1 MLRQPIARND
11 AANMISIVVPAHNEE
26 RNVELLHARVVMQM
40 RAALGGRE
48 GADWELVIV
57 DDGSTD
63 GTWERVTALAAADA
77 RVRGV
82 RLSRNFGHQ
91 NALLAGLA
99 AARGEAVISMDAD
112 LQHPPEV
119 LPLLIEKWREGFQI
133 VHAIRRD
140 ARSVALSKKLTSRL
154 YYRLFSYLSGVQMEP
169 GAADFRLLDRQVLD
183 EILKFKEEGLFLRGI
198 VHWVG
203 YATASVPFD
212 CSERHWG
219 KSSYDLRR
227 MLRLAWHGIS
237 SFSLVPLRIAVVIGL
252 AASTLSLLGVGYAI
266 LGWWIDSNTVPGWA
280 SSLAIMSALF
290 GLLFVVLAILAE
302 YLGRVVVE
310 VRGRPRFLVRETA
323 GAVLR
328 PRNRAHLQPAAP
340 PDVRTGT

>member
-1 MLRQPIARND
+1 
-11 AANMISIVVPAHNEE
+11 MISIVVPAHNEE
-26 RNVELLHARVVMQM
+26 HNIDVLYERVRVQMQ
-40 RAALGGRE
+40 APIGDRE
-48 GADWELVIV
+48 SNDWELVLV

-63 GTWERVTALAAADA
+63 STWDRVTGLAAADA

-91 NALLAGLA
+91 NALLAGLT
-99 AARGEAVISMDAD
+99 AARGEAAISMDAD

-119 LPLLIEKWREGFQI
+119 LPLLIRKWREGFHI

-140 ARSVALSKKLTSRL
+140 PPSLAPSKKLTSQL
-154 YYRLFSYLSGVQMEP
+154 YYRLFSYLSGVQIEP

-198 VHWVG
+198 VHWMG

-212 CSERHWG
+212 CCERHSG
-219 KSSYDLRR
+219 TSSYDMRR

-252 AASTLSLLGVGYAI
+252 LASTLSFLGVGYAI
-266 LGWWIDSNTVPGWA
+266 LGWWLDRDAVVPGWA

-290 GLLFVVLAILAE
+290 GLLFVVLAIFAE
-302 YLGRVVVE
+302 YLGRIVVE
-310 VRGRPRFLVRETA
+310 ARGRPRFLVRETA
-323 GAVLR
+323 GAAIK
-328 PRNRAHLQPAAP
+328 PHSRARLQSAVP

>member
-1 MLRQPIARND
+1 
-11 AANMISIVVPAHNEE
+11 MISIVVPAYNEE
-26 RNVELLHARVVMQM
+26 RNIDLLHERLCTEMQ
-40 RAALGGRE
+40 ALFGGWE
-48 GADWELVIV
+48 SADWELVVV

-63 GTWERVTALAAADA
+63 GTWDRVTALASSDA
-77 RVRGV
+77 RIRGV

-119 LPLLIEKWREGFQI
+119 VPRLIQNWREGFQI

-140 ARSVALSKKLTSRL
+140 PPSLPRGKALTSRL
-154 YYRLFSYLSGVQMEP
+154 YYRLFSYLSGVQIEP

-212 CSERHWG
+212 CCERHSG
-219 KSSYDLRR
+219 VSSYNLRK
-227 MLRLAWHGIS
+227 MLTLAWHGIS

-252 AASTLSLLGVGYAI
+252 LASTLSFLSVGYAI
-266 LGWWIDSNTVPGWA
+266 IGWWLDSIAVVPGWA
-280 SSLAIMSALF
+280 SSVAIMSALF
-290 GLLFVVLAILAE
+290 GVLFVVLAIFAE
-302 YLGRVVVE
+302 YLGRIVME
-310 VRGRPRFLVRETA
+310 VQGRPRFLVRETA
-323 GAVLR
+323 GAVLGPRSR
-328 PRNRAHLQPAAP
+328 PRLQQAAP
-340 PDVRTGT
+340 PDVRAGA

>member
-1 MLRQPIARND
+1 
-11 AANMISIVVPAHNEE
+11 MISIVVPAHNEE
-26 RNVELLHARVVMQM
+26 RNIALLHARVSTQMQVQI
-40 RAALGGRE
+40 GGWD
-48 GADWELVIV
+48 GSDWELVIV

-63 GTWERVTALAAADA
+63 DTWARVRALAAADS

-119 LPLLIEKWREGFQI
+119 LPLLIQKWREGFQI

-140 ARSVALSKKLTSRL
+140 SRSLALGKTLTSRL
-154 YYRLFSYLSGVQMEP
+154 YYRLFSYLSGVHIEP

-203 YATASVPFD
+203 YATTSVPFD
-212 CSERHWG
+212 CCERHAG
-219 KSSYDLRR
+219 ASSYDMRK

-252 AASTLSLLGVGYAI
+252 AASTLSLLGVSYAI
-266 LGWWIDSNTVPGWA
+266 LGWWLDRAVVPGWA
-280 SSLAIMSALF
+280 SSLAITSALF

-302 YLGRVVVE
+302 YLGRIVVE
-310 VRGRPRFLVRETA
+310 VRG
-323 GAVLR
+323 
-328 PRNRAHLQPAAP
+328 
-340 PDVRTGT
+340 